1 MTRETPFVKL
11 SVVGVRAMARNTHR
25 AGVRE
30 STVGLYSARQESA
43 DAIQRIRERLSASR
57 AAEPPALEQLT
68 VEASGLYHMLEGMLD
83 RGEVLAQSRYNP
95 YALTA
100 KFAHCLPSVP
110 RYLLHSLNHSFCCW
124 AKQSFTGCGTPRLQ
138 IPECTEPR
146 ELPSSLQPVSFLRL
160 LLLPL

>member
-1 MTRETPFVKL
+1 MERKGKDDTRDPFVKL

-43 DAIQRIRERLSASR
+43 DAIQRIRERLSAGR

-83 RGEVLAQSRYNP
+83 RGEVLAQSHAITRMHSPLNS
-95 YALTA
+95 LTA
-100 KFAHCLPSVP
+100 
-110 RYLLHSLNHSFCCW
+110 
-124 AKQSFTGCGTPRLQ
+124 
-138 IPECTEPR
+138 
-146 ELPSSLQPVSFLRL
+146 
-160 LLLPL
+160 